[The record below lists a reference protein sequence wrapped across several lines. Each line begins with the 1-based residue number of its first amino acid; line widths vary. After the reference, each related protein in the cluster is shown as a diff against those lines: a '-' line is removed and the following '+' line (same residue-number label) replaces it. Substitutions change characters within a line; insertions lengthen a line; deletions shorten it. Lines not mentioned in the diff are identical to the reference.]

1 MGASLGFRLYSSIC
15 ALEAQLPS
23 APHFAP
29 SWVIMATCPICLN
42 NFSSKQS
49 LAQHKYYFQENC
61 SQEMTPE
68 EHGLLE
74 PVEGDY
80 CKVQCKVCDKK
91 MSKRSVFAHLKQHNP
106 EFVEASWEWV
116 VKKDYNLMKTRRQN
130 LIKIHL
136 SQILG
141 PTMLQVMKHHQNQM
155 MQRNNWLFTMQPQQ
169 HQCLTKRK
177 LPHHHLLLK
186 MKAHQHQCLTKRA
199 CRSKAKHPQHHSMH
213 HNIQKFHKLMCS
225 QHKLMCS
232 QHQLDLQFNYMPW
245 KTGS

>member
-1 MGASLGFRLYSSIC
+1 
-15 ALEAQLPS
+15 
-23 APHFAP
+23 
-29 SWVIMATCPICLN
+29 
-42 NFSSKQS
+42 
-49 LAQHKYYFQENC
+49 
-61 SQEMTPE
+61 MTPE

-91 MSKRSVFAHLKQHNP
+91 MSKRSVFAHLKQHHP

-177 LPHHHLLLK
+177 LPHHPAANDIRKPAAAKVIRKPAAAKVIRRPAAAKVMRKPAAQNDHVSGEIEQL
-186 MKAHQHQCLTKRA
+186 AVAVQT
-199 CRSKAKHPQHHSMH
+199 SKSATWQTAASS
-213 HNIQKFHKLMCS
+213 IR
-225 QHKLMCS
+225 
-232 QHQLDLQFNYMPW
+232 
-245 KTGS
+245 